1 MSLVSWLRPLGTLS
15 YHFGMSEFKAW
26 LSLILT
32 FTNMHPGKEW
42 VIAQGSS
49 FKCHPRVTH
58 LEFLA
63 PGFTLPN
70 SSHCG
75 HQGNGRPVSTLEIK
89 KIIYIHFPVLS
100 NYFICYSHY
109 TNSLILW
116 ISLNLNPTL
125 FQSISST
132 SINPPILAH
141 DKSLSLSGTWALLY
155 KNSTTMQSGITTNF
169 HTASSEFSVCSNLT
183 MLCPVEGLSPVL
195 NVALKI
201 LSVLLFGFT

>member
-15 YHFGMSEFKAW
+15 CHFGVSGFKAW
-26 LSLILT
+26 LYPILT
-32 FTNMHPGKEW
+32 STNMHPGKEW

-49 FKCHPRVTH
+49 LKCYPRVTH

-70 SSHCG
+70 SSHYG
-75 HQGNGRPVSTLEIK
+75 HLGIVFILEIN
-89 KIIYIHFPVLS
+89 KIIYIHFSVLS
-100 NYFICYSHY
+100 DYFICYSHY
-109 TNSLILW
+109 TNSFILRR
-116 ISLNLNPTL
+116 SLNLNPTF

-141 DKSLSLSGTWALLY
+141 DKLLSLSDTWALLD
-155 KNSTTMQSGITTNF
+155 KNSTTMQSGIATNF

-201 LSVLLFGFT
+201 LSILSFGFT